1 MKASLLQRAAGAAL
15 FALLTVT
22 VAQAHGGHAGD
33 IEIEHPFATPT
44 PPGAVNG
51 AAYVV
56 SLENS
61 GKSADKLLKVSTPVA
76 QRAEI
81 HSMAVDAGGVMRMRE
96 VDGID
101 IAPGATVKMKPGDGY
116 HFMLIGL
123 KQPLKEGDSF
133 PLTMEFAH
141 GGKTEVKV
149 IVQVPKAHGVGGMDA
164 MADHKH

>member
-1 MKASLLQRAAGAAL
+1 MKTSLLHRAAGAAL
-15 FALLTVT
+15 FMLLSVT
-22 VAQAHGGHAGD
+22 AAQAHGGHAGD
-33 IEIEHPFATPT
+33 IEITHPFATPT

-56 SLENS
+56 SLENN
-61 GKSADKLLKVSTPVA
+61 GKQPDKLVKVSTPVA

-81 HSMAVDAGGVMRMRE
+81 HTMAVDAGGVMRMRE
-96 VDGID
+96 VDGIE

-141 GGKTEVKV
+141 AGKTEVKV
-149 IVQVPKAHGVGGMDA
+149 VVQVPKAHADA
-164 MADHKH
+164 MGEMGEHKH